1 MPSRQTRIDGFLA
14 LSGVYAEAG
23 GDADALAKFRGLF
36 GVLDKWRN
44 VLIEHVERYERGVD
58 SLEGDALRARLRVG
72 DDEATEEALGAL
84 MRRLFFRPEGLVGV
98 AGEAS

>member
-44 VLIEHVERYERGVD
+44 VLIEHVERYEHGAD
-58 SLEGDALRARLRVG
+58 TLDGETLRDRLRKG
-72 DDEATEEALGAL
+72 DDEAAEGALGAL
-84 MRRLFFRPEGLVGV
+84 MRRLFFRPEGLVGI
-98 AGEAS
+98 ADETA